1 MSDIIINRQTIISFP
16 EEQETPDITEGIVEN
31 SLSVSEILF
40 SEGVKFGKVNS
51 NRFEVDLQY
60 DEDLTGRKIYVHQ
73 VDNEVD
79 TPIFTGYVQSSKLD
93 DHEIY
98 RKVIAYDVLY
108 TVGKRDVS
116 TWWEMFW
123 STRETS
129 TLGEALRNLL
139 AVFGIDYADK
149 TLLNDSMTITN
160 SQEFPSLRFEAMLE
174 FLCEANLCNP
184 NINRSGVLEFITI
197 YDSTTHSIEDAY
209 EWDNTDFED
218 YVTQPIDLVRIHVK
232 GGRVGAIAGVGTNCL
247 CIKNNPF
254 FYGKETADLILIAQ
268 TIYNAISELSYKP
281 ASIKM
286 ILSDFSIHLGDMV
299 ESSKGLSLVC
309 SLDFDGPVLIE
320 ETINSIGEE
329 TSPEVEP
336 YDSSEAN
343 AWEAQRSIE
352 EVEGL
357 GKINYYT
364 YVSHRNVYIA
374 DEDEK
379 TIISFEDLGIRTNE
393 PVMLQ
398 AEVHPQTEASLLE
411 FFYYVNEVRLNT
423 WFPKQ
428 VTFSD
433 GKYIVGLF
441 YPFVFNAGSSV
452 SLRVTCRSIGGPTTI
467 SAGDVLATVWGQS
480 LMPHEQ
486 WNGVIRVEEDI
497 NRLELENLIPRNIQE
512 SVSASVQ
519 HPIASSVSGTTHR
532 YVLNDLII
540 RNNISDRVLFNHD
553 FMANYTHDELNTGV
567 TVGVSTGNT
576 HNFYGTHMIYK

>member
-1 MSDIIINRQTIISFP
+1 MSDIIVSRQTVISFP
-16 EEQETPDITEGIVEN
+16 DEVDTPDITEGIVEN

-40 SEGVKFGKVNS
+40 SEGVQFGKVNN

-73 VDNEVD
+73 IDNNVD

-98 RKVIAYDVLY
+98 RKVVAYDVLY
-108 TVGKRDVS
+108 TLGTRDVS
-116 TWWEMFW
+116 TWWETFW
-123 STRETS
+123 GTRETS

-139 AVFGIDYADK
+139 AVFGISYVDK
-149 TLLNDSMTITN
+149 TLLNDSMTIAK
-160 SQEFPSLRFEAMLE
+160 SQEFPSLRFEAMLQ
-174 FLCEANLCNP
+174 FMCEANLCNP
-184 NINRSGVLEFITI
+184 NINRSGVLEFITV

-232 GGRVGAIAGVGTNCL
+232 GGRIGAVAGTGKNCL

-268 TIYNAISELSYKP
+268 TIYNTLSELSYKP
-281 ASIKM
+281 ARIKM

-329 TSPEVEP
+329 TAAEVEP
-336 YDSSEAN
+336 YNSAEAN
-343 AWEAQRSIE
+343 AWDAQRAVE
-352 EVEGL
+352 EIEGL
-357 GKINYYT
+357 GKINYYIYT
-364 YVSHRNVYIA
+364 GNRNVHIA
-374 DEDEK
+374 DDTEK
-379 TIISFEDLGIRTNE
+379 TIILFDDLGIRTNE
-393 PVMLQ
+393 PVMFQ
-398 AEVHPQTEASLLE
+398 AEIHPQTDASLLE
-411 FFYYVNEVRLNT
+411 FFYYVNEVQVST

-433 GKYIVGLF
+433 GKYIVSLF
-441 YPFVFNAGSSV
+441 YPFTFNAGSTV
-452 SLRVTCRSIGGPTTI
+452 SLRVTCKSIGGDTLIP
-467 SAGDVLATVWGQS
+467 AGDTIATVWGQS

-486 WNGVIRVEEDI
+486 WNGVIRIDEDI
-497 NRLELENLIPRNIQE
+497 NRFKLENLIPRNIQE

-519 HPIASSVSGTTHR
+519 HPITSSVSDTTGR

-540 RNNISDRVLFNHD
+540 RNVSDRVVFNRD
-553 FMANYTHDELNTGV
+553 FMANYTHDELKAGV
-567 TVGVSTGNT
+567 TVGVETGNT
-576 HNFYGTHMIYK
+576 HRFYGTHMMHK